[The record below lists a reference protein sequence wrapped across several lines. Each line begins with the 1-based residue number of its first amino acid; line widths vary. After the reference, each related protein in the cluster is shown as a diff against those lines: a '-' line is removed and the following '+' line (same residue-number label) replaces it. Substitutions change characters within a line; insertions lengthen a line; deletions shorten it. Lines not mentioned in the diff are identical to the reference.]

1 MLNKYLLNEY
11 MKAFLES
18 LIEQRSCWVLTLY
31 QVVNKV
37 LQTVNL
43 KEHLPSMRLTQFSN
57 KGQYLQWEKVLEPQ

>member
-31 QVVNKV
+31 QVVNKA

-43 KEHLPSMRLTQFSN
+43 KERLPSMRLTQLSN
-57 KGQYLQWEKVLEPQ
+57 RGQYLQWEKVLEPQ